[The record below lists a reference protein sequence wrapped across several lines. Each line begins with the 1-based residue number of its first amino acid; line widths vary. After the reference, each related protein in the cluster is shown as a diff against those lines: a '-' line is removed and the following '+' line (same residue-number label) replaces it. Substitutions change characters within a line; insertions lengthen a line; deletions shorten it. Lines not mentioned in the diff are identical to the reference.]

1 MTSPS
6 LSIAGVVE
14 VESAPV
20 PTGTE
25 DVVVSYERREA
36 PTSYRLQIPRPA
48 PPELRVT
55 LELGTEG
62 DFIWARIPELDITA
76 EGQTVGEALRNIFS
90 AARAWLEY
98 VRDDQPDL
106 AEELRSQARFTGL
119 LDAPEFSWFK
129 RTTFE

>member
-1 MTSPS
+1 MTS

-14 VESAPV
+14 IEAAPA

-25 DVVVSYERREA
+25 QAAVSYERRETF
-36 PTSYRLQIPRPA
+36 TSYRLQIPRPA
-48 PPELRVT
+48 PPDLRVT
-55 LELGTEG
+55 LELGAEG
-62 DFIWARIPELDITA
+62 DFIWARIPELDVTA
-76 EGQTVGEALRNIFS
+76 EGETVAETLRNILS

-98 VRDDQPDL
+98 VREDQPDL
-106 AEELRSQARFTGL
+106 AEDLRNQARFVGL